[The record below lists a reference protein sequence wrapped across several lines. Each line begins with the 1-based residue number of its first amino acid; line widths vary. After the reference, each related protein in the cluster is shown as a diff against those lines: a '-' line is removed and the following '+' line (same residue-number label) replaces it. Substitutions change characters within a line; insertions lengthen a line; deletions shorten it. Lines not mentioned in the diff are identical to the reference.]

1 MPPPPEGTINPTS
14 IAEQSPI
21 SPLTTQSSPIAS
33 LQTSASGNGFIDPE
47 TAWFNFDMAGLG
59 DFGSRY
65 GAMEF
70 GALGQFQGASN
81 VVSNA
86 GYEAAFSP
94 SNAAFPL
101 GYGPDGI
108 DSQWSGTGP
117 NSRNNSTPGP
127 GMGGLNFPNTYTIA
141 AAPSSLTSPSP
152 PAPSP
157 QPISGSTAASPGYHE
172 LTATSPNIVTS
183 GASTGGFYRPP
194 GGGGI
199 GQFSGNYPQN
209 LNPHQLAQQ
218 RRPKPPAD
226 PSTIYQTV
234 SKPYPYPEH
243 FHRLFHL
250 IETRFP
256 RQSVVRI
263 ARSFALFRPSFIA
276 CTQTLKEPDLVFM
289 EKCFQRTLWEYE
301 RFIQSCGTPTIVCRR
316 TGEIA
321 AVGKEFCMLT
331 GWTKEVLLGERTNL
345 NTNFIG
351 AGKPLNPVAPAR
363 SAEFPNDADEDRKP
377 ATPKPVFLAELLDE
391 ESVVEFF
398 ESFAKMAFGDSRGAV
413 TTRCKVLK
421 YTAPT
426 TYDEKGNELKNRS
439 MGLGGKDG
447 KVECTFCW
455 TIKRD
460 VFDIP
465 MLIVGNVSFLH
476 SPAHGILFYF
486 GGRIANIECVQF
498 LPILEGPSTG

>member
-1 MPPPPEGTINPTS
+1 MSGSYGGMPPPPDGTINPTS

-21 SPLTTQSSPIAS
+21 SPLTTQSSPISA
-33 LQTSASGNGFIDPE
+33 LQTTSAGNGYGMDSE
-47 TAWFNFDMAGLG
+47 AAWFNFDMAGLG

-70 GALGQFQGASN
+70 GALGQFQGGNN

-86 GYEAAFSP
+86 GYETTFSP
-94 SNAAFPL
+94 NSPAFPL
-101 GYGPDGI
+101 GYSTSDEINSTWG
-108 DSQWSGTGP
+108 GTGP

-157 QPISGSTAASPGYHE
+157 QPLGGSSATSPGYHE
-172 LTATSPNIVTS
+172 LSTTSPNIVATS
-183 GASTGGFYRPP
+183 GATTGGFYRPP
-194 GGGGI
+194 QTSGVGS
-199 GQFSGNYPQN
+199 FNGNYPQ
-209 LNPHQLAQQ
+209 LAAANQNHLQQ
-218 RRPKPPAD
+218 RRPKPPLD

-301 RFIQSCGTPTIVCRR
+301 KFIQSCGTPTIVCRR
-316 TGEIA
+316 TGEVA

-331 GWTKEVLLGERTNL
+331 GWSKEVLLGEKTNL
-345 NTNFIG
+345 NTNFVG
-351 AGKPLNPVAPAR
+351 AGKPLNPVAPSR
-363 SAEFPNDADEDRKP
+363 SAEFPKDVEEDMKP

-391 ESVVEFF
+391 ESVVQFYE
-398 ESFAKMAFGDSRGAV
+398 EFAKMAFGDSRGSV

-421 YTAPT
+421 YTPPAA
-426 TYDEKGNELKNRS
+426 YDDKGNEIKTRT
-439 MGLGGKDG
+439 MGLGGGKDG
-447 KVECTFCW
+447 KVECVFCW

-465 MLIVGNVSFLH
+465 MLIVGN
-476 SPAHGILFYF
+476 
-486 GGRIANIECVQF
+486 F
-498 LPILEGPSTG
+498 LPILEGPTGN